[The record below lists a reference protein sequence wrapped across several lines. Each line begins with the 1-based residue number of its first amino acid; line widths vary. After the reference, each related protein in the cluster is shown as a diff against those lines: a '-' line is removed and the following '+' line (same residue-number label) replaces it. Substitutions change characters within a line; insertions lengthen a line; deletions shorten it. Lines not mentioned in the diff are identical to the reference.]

1 MELAKNVFFNTD
13 KLIETT
19 KVKISYT
26 GELTQKNNENI
37 FIHYGFGEQWD
48 NVSELKMEKTDL
60 GFTAKL
66 DLPKSNQLNFCFRND
81 NNEWDNNNQENYV
94 FPIEKIENIEM
105 GLTVVNQPS
114 SLIAH
119 RRLRRSYL
127 LNKKIKLAFYKA
139 VTYIPR
145 LFKTSS
151 EPNI

>member
-26 GELTQKNNENI
+26 GDLTSKDNENI

-48 NVSELKMEKTDL
+48 NLSELKMEKTDL

-66 DLPKSNQLNFCFRND
+66 DLPKSNQLNFCFRNS
-81 NNEWDNNNQENYV
+81 NNEWDNNSGDNFI
-94 FPIEKIENIEM
+94 FPIEKMQNIEM
-105 GLTVVNQPS
+105 ALTVVNQPN

-119 RRLRRSYL
+119 RKLRKSYI
-127 LNKKIKLAFYKA
+127 LNKKIKLAFYK
-139 VTYIPR
+139 TLSYIPR
-145 LFKTSS
+145 LIKNSYVAKL
-151 EPNI
+151 